1 MRIICTQEN
10 LIKGLN
16 VVSRLAGKN
25 ISLPILNNILIKTE
39 GGLIKLIST
48 NLDIGIKTTLRGKV
62 ESEGEITVGA
72 KIFTE
77 YVALLTGGNVEI
89 SVDNN
94 NILIKTENQQTTI
107 KGQGTDD
114 FPVIPWLESG
124 NEIELGSETL
134 KEGLSQVINS
144 ASYNNVRPEFS
155 GILMVV
161 NKDNLV
167 LAATDSYRLAEK
179 NIKIVKNNLNQEKAY
194 KIAPLKALQEVIRI
208 CGDGEEPVKIK
219 FGESQIVFGFKETTI
234 MSRLIEGN
242 YPDYKEIIPNGW
254 KTRVVAEKS
263 ALTTQIK
270 TASLFSRAGINDVLL
285 EFNKNN
291 NIIISAAN
299 AQCGENKS
307 TVEAIIEGENNSAV
321 FNYKY
326 FLEGLQNINQKKIVI
341 EVNSSDLPVI
351 LRPENDNNYLYLI
364 MPIRR

>member
-94 NILIKTENQQTTI
+94 NILIKT
-107 KGQGTDD
+107 KDQGTDD

-179 NIKIVKNNLNQEKAY
+179 N
-194 KIAPLKALQEVIRI
+194 
-208 CGDGEEPVKIK
+208 
-219 FGESQIVFGFKETTI
+219 
-234 MSRLIEGN
+234 
-242 YPDYKEIIPNGW
+242 
-254 KTRVVAEKS
+254 
-263 ALTTQIK
+263 
-270 TASLFSRAGINDVLL
+270 
-285 EFNKNN
+285 
-291 NIIISAAN
+291 
-299 AQCGENKS
+299 
-307 TVEAIIEGENNSAV
+307 
-321 FNYKY
+321 
-326 FLEGLQNINQKKIVI
+326 
-341 EVNSSDLPVI
+341 
-351 LRPENDNNYLYLI
+351 
-364 MPIRR
+364 